1 MATGCPSSRKRV
13 ALSFWPAATSG
24 PLHASKSLSVREF
37 TTIERTG
44 EIAVFRLGL
53 VGVVVVL
60 VGASVFAHDLNK
72 AEELYRHTA
81 YEESLN
87 LLDKKSP
94 DAATN
99 FLVGRNYFMLGD
111 FKKAVEYMGKAASIS
126 PENSEYMDWLGR
138 AYGRRAEMSN
148 ILSAPGYALKARDA
162 FQDAVR
168 LDAKNSEALSDLFDY
183 YLNAPGFMGGGYE
196 KALDVADKIAAID
209 PPEGFHVK
217 ALLAQHRKEY
227 GDAEEALRKAVAVA
241 PHEIGHMLTLAKFLA
256 NQGRTRESDAVFAA
270 AERAHPTAPQIWFA
284 RADTLIKHKRNL
296 DEAKNLL
303 QKYVQASITVDD
315 PPKEEAARLLKQV
328 AQ

>member
-1 MATGCPSSRKRV
+1 MHRSGLKLGVIFLVVSGL
-13 ALSFWPAATSG
+13 LS
-24 PLHASKSLSVREF
+24 
-37 TTIERTG
+37 
-44 EIAVFRLGL
+44 
-53 VGVVVVL
+53 
-60 VGASVFAHDLNK
+60 AHDLGK

-81 YEESLN
+81 YENSLD
-87 LLDKKSP
+87 LLDKKSS

-99 FLVGRNYFMLGD
+99 FLVGRDYFMIGD
-111 FKKAVEYMGKAASIS
+111 FKKAVEYLGKATTTS

-138 AYGRRAEMSN
+138 AYGRRAEMAN
-148 ILSAPGYALKARDA
+148 ILSAPGFATKARDA
-162 FQDAVR
+162 FEAAVR
-168 LDAKNSEALSDLFDY
+168 LDPKNSEAWSDLFDY

-196 KALDVADKIAAID
+196 KAKGVADKIAAID
-209 PPEGFHVK
+209 PPEGYHVK
-217 ALLAQHRKEY
+217 AQLAQHRREY

-241 PHEIGHMLTLAKFLA
+241 PHEVGHMITLAKFLA

-270 AERAHPTAPQIWFA
+270 AEKANPGAPKLWFA
-284 RADTLIKHKRNL
+284 RADTLIKTKRNL